1 MTVMA
6 HTWMSAPTIATDT
19 EARKWAQGVHDA
31 FASCGLVQTADTGQA
46 VISELEWPAS
56 GTSAVAG
63 YELWTF
69 DDGLAPVVIKVEYAR
84 AGNSGGSPAVGITV
98 GTGSDGAGAVT
109 GIMFPRAFSSTINS
123 AGDSAEFPSYASGD
137 GSSINIA
144 AWPGAVSSPARWF
157 LSIERQ
163 RDLNGDPLSGGL
175 LIAFTNATLGNARI
189 RVIGYGGTTSSMCT
203 DSDRFNTQ
211 FPRTINGVDASSSS
225 TLSKDGVEAPVL
237 PIPLMAP
244 GVAPWVSTNL
254 VAVHPGDAGTTSVIQ
269 AATINGKT
277 RIYRAFPYVYTG
289 NAAGPVMLTTGA
301 ASNATAGALPAIL
314 WPDEE

>member
-1 MTVMA
+1 MTVFS
-6 HTWMSAPTIATDT
+6 HTWMSAPTIATNA

-56 GTSAVAG
+56 GANAVAG

-84 AGNSGGSPAVGITV
+84 SGSSGSHPAVGITV

-109 GIMFPRAFSSTINS
+109 GVMFPRAFSSTATS
-123 AGDSAEFPSYASGD
+123 SGDSAEFPSYASGD

-144 AWPGAVSSPARWF
+144 AWPGAISSLARWF

-175 LIAFTNATLGNARI
+175 LIAFTNATLSNARI
-189 RVIGYGGTTSSMCT
+189 RVAGYGGTTSSMCT

-211 FPRTINGVDASSSS
+211 FPRTVNGVDASLSS
-225 TLSKDGVEAPVL
+225 TLSRDGVEAPVL

-244 GVAPWVSTNL
+244 GVAPWVSSNL

-269 AATINGKT
+269 AATINGAV
-277 RIYRAFPYVYTG
+277 RIYRAFPYIYTG
-289 NAAGPVMLTTGA
+289 NGAGPVMLAAGA
-301 ASNATAGALPAIL
+301 STSNLAGALPAIL